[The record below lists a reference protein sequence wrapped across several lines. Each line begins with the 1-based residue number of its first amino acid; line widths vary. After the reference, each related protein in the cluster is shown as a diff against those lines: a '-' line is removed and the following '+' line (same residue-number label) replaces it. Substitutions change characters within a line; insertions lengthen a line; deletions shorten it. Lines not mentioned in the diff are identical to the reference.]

1 MMTSNNIADDFFND
15 LITKIVNE
23 TMESLFTDE
32 FFPTMV
38 DMFDIK
44 EEMTPI
50 IISAIDKK
58 YQMQMETVKDGQG
71 EEKDD
76 SKTTV

>member
-1 MMTSNNIADDFFND
+1 MTPNNIADDFFND

-23 TMESLFTDE
+23 TMEALFTDE

-58 YQMQMETVKDGQG
+58 YQMQMEKVKDGRL
-71 EEKDD
+71 
-76 SKTTV
+76 

>member
-1 MMTSNNIADDFFND
+1 MTSNNIADDFFND

-23 TMESLFTDE
+23 TMEALFTDE

-58 YQMQMETVKDGQG
+58 YQMQMEKVKDGRL
-71 EEKDD
+71 
-76 SKTTV
+76 

>member
-1 MMTSNNIADDFFND
+1 MSNNIADDFFND
-15 LITKIVNE
+15 LIIKIVNE
-23 TMESLFTDE
+23 TMDALFTDE

-58 YQMQMETVKDGQG
+58 YQMQMEKVKDGRL
-71 EEKDD
+71 
-76 SKTTV
+76 

>member
-1 MMTSNNIADDFFND
+1 MTSNNIADDFFND
-15 LITKIVNE
+15 LITTIVNE

-58 YQMQMETVKDGQG
+58 YQMQMEKVKDGRL
-71 EEKDD
+71 
-76 SKTTV
+76 

>member
-1 MMTSNNIADDFFND
+1 MTSNNIADDFFND

-58 YQMQMETVKDGQG
+58 YQMQMEKVKDGRL
-71 EEKDD
+71 
-76 SKTTV
+76 

>member
-1 MMTSNNIADDFFND
+1 MTSNNIADDFFND

>member
-1 MMTSNNIADDFFND
+1 MTNHIADDFFND

-23 TMESLFTDE
+23 TMEALFTDE

-58 YQMQMETVKDGQG
+58 YQMQMEKVKDGRL
-71 EEKDD
+71 
-76 SKTTV
+76 

>member
-1 MMTSNNIADDFFND
+1 MTSNNIADDFFND

-23 TMESLFTDE
+23 TMEALFTDE

-50 IISAIDKK
+50 IINAIDKK
-58 YQMQMETVKDGQG
+58 YQMQMEKVKDGRL
-71 EEKDD
+71 
-76 SKTTV
+76 

>member
-1 MMTSNNIADDFFND
+1 MSNNIADDFFND
-15 LITKIVNE
+15 LIIKIVNE
-23 TMESLFTDE
+23 TMDALFTDE

-44 EEMTPI
+44 KEITPI

-58 YQMQMETVKDGQG
+58 YELQMEKVKNGRL
-71 EEKDD
+71 
-76 SKTTV
+76 

>member
-1 MMTSNNIADDFFND
+1 MTNNVVDDFFND
-15 LITKIVNE
+15 LITKIVSE
-23 TMESLFTDE
+23 TMEDLFTDE

-44 EEMTPI
+44 ETVTPI
-50 IISAIDKK
+50 IMSAIDKK
-58 YQMQMETVKDGQG
+58 YQMQMEKVKDGKG
-71 EEKDD
+71 EEKDG

>member
-1 MMTSNNIADDFFND
+1 MTNHIADDFFND
-15 LITKIVNE
+15 LIKKIVNE
-23 TMESLFTDE
+23 TMEALFTDE
-32 FFPTMV
+32 FFPSMV

-44 EEMTPI
+44 EQVTPI
-50 IISAIDKK
+50 IMSAIDKK

>member
-1 MMTSNNIADDFFND
+1 MSNNIADEFFND
-15 LITKIVNE
+15 LIIKIVNE
-23 TMESLFTDE
+23 TMDALFTDE

-44 EEMTPI
+44 KEITPI

-58 YQMQMETVKDGQG
+58 YELQMEKVKNGRL
-71 EEKDD
+71 
-76 SKTTV
+76 